1 MPVRPAEVTK
11 VELSGVTKVFPAAAG
26 VAETVALEG
35 VTLSL
40 REREIVSLVGR
51 SGCGKTTVLN
61 LIAGFM
67 EPTAGR
73 ILVGGRAVTRPG
85 PDRLVVFQSPALFPW
100 LTVWDNIT
108 FGVRHRGADP
118 VEYGARATSAIKYAA
133 LTGFERHY
141 PYQLSGGMRQRVQI
155 ARCLMSEAEVL
166 LLDEPFGALD
176 AQTRI
181 EMQHWLL
188 EMHRTYDPTILFIT
202 HDVDE
207 ALFLSDRVYVM
218 TPRPGR
224 IQAEIAVPFPRPRR
238 LAVLGAPEFVRL
250 KAEILGLLH
259 GAAMGVSDDPG
270 PPARP

>member
-1 MPVRPAEVTK
+1 VTEGAPPK
-11 VELSGVTKVFPAAAG
+11 VSLSAVTKVFPAAAG

-73 ILVGGRAVTRPG
+73 ILVGGRPVTRPG
-85 PDRLVVFQSPALFPW
+85 PDRLVVFQSPALYPW

-108 FGVRHRGADP
+108 FGVRHRGVDP
-118 VEYGARATSAIKYAA
+118 VAYGARATSAIKYAA

-188 EMHRTYDPTILFIT
+188 EMHRAYDPTILFIT

-224 IQAEIAVPFPRPRR
+224 IQAEIAVPFRRPRR
-238 LAVLGAPEFVRL
+238 LSVLGAPEFVRL
-250 KAEILGLLH
+250 KAEILRLLH
-259 GAAMGVSDDPG
+259 GAAMADSDDPAAS
-270 PPARP
+270 ARP